1 MERVIS
7 GISASSGIG
16 IGPAFSLA
24 DLTGSA
30 RTAGDAD
37 SEAKALSSAVKKAAL
52 EIAEL
57 AAAQEGEAAEI
68 LGFQV
73 AMLEDDALAEEA
85 FALIETGAAADQ
97 AWRTAM
103 AVEIDGYQSSDDD
116 YFRARAADLS
126 DIRDRVLAAL
136 IGVESDRP
144 LPQGSIIV
152 ADDLKPSQF
161 LSADWT
167 GGGAIVLGQG
177 SPSSH
182 VAMLARARSVPM
194 VVGIGEA
201 WHSLS
206 GPLVVDGSTGLVTV
220 KPSEATILE
229 AKAKSGDKARQ
240 RQEAEQHILEPAVT
254 KDGTLIKVMV
264 NVAALSDLE
273 GLPVDAVDGVGLT
286 RTEFL
291 VEQALHDEDAQAAD
305 YTALLQWAGQKPVTI
320 RTFDAGG
327 DKPVKGYT
335 VDGESNPFLG
345 LRGIRLSLMHK
356 DVFKIQLRAILRASM
371 QGNAKIMLPMVTSPA
386 DLENARELLHACRDE
401 LISEGVLHAL
411 PQFGIMVEV
420 PAVALSPNMFDAA
433 FYSIGSNDLTQ
444 YATAAGRDNAASA
457 KWADVAHPGVLAMIA
472 HVARHGVATGKE
484 VSLCGDAGGDPAV
497 IGKLLHAGIRA
508 VSVAP
513 GLVAMAKAAIRA
525 VDLSVREEAA

>member
-7 GISASSGIG
+7 GIAASSGIG

-136 IGVESDRP
+136 FGVESDRP

>member
-7 GISASSGIG
+7 GIAASSGIG
-16 IGPAFSLA
+16 IGQAFILS
-24 DLTGSA
+24 DLTGAA
-30 RTAGDAD
+30 RIAGDAK
-37 SEAKALSSAVKKAAL
+37 SEAAALSSAVRQAAL
-52 EIAEL
+52 EIAGL

-73 AMLEDDALAEEA
+73 AMLEDDALTDEA
-85 FALIETGAAADQ
+85 FDLIGTGAAADQ
-97 AWRTAM
+97 AWRQAM
-103 AVEIDGYQSSDDD
+103 SVEIDGYQSSDDD
-116 YFRARAADLS
+116 YFRARAADLA

-136 IGVESDRP
+136 YGVEQAQSVP
-144 LPQGSIIV
+144 LGAIIV

-167 GGGAIVLGQG
+167 GGGAIVLGRG

-194 VVGIGEA
+194 VAGIGEE
-201 WHSLS
+201 WRSLS
-206 GPLVVDGSTGLVTV
+206 GLLAVDGGAGLVTAA
-220 KPSEATILE
+220 PNESTISIAL
-229 AKAKSGDKARQ
+229 AKSGDKARK
-240 RQEAEQHILEPAVT
+240 RQEADRHILEPAVT
-254 KDGTLIKVMV
+254 RDGTPIRVMV
-264 NVAALSDLE
+264 NVAALADLD
-273 GLPVDAVDGVGLT
+273 GLPVGAVDGIGLT

-291 VEQALHDEDAQAAD
+291 VEQALHDEEAQAAD

-356 DVFKIQLRAILRASM
+356 DVFKIQLRAILRASV
-371 QGNAKIMLPMVTSPA
+371 QGNAKIMLPMVTSRS
-386 DLENARELLHACRDE
+386 DLEDAQELLNLCRDE
-401 LISEGVLHAL
+401 LATEGKAHAM
-411 PQFGIMVEV
+411 PQLGIMVEV
-420 PAVALSPNMFDAA
+420 PAVALSPESFNAA

-457 KWADVAHPGVLAMIA
+457 KWADVTHPGVLAMIA
-472 HVARHGVATGKE
+472 HVARHGAASGKE
-484 VSLCGDAGGDPAV
+484 VSLCGDAGGDPDM
-497 IGKLLHAGIRA
+497 IGQLLHAGVRT

-525 VDLSVREEAA
+525 VDLAAREEGP